1 MKIQPV
7 QRYPEP
13 KYPTLEQA
21 RKNPGLLKQI
31 PARWEKAPGFAALLG
46 VLSLGAARAE
56 AAEEGTPPPPAL
68 DPEAAARECETA
80 PEVQKAGA
88 LVAPIL
94 AEALERDGR
103 GSFGCVAIDPPSF
116 LSEDE
121 ALELIRTEL
130 AAAGLQL
137 RDDAV
142 LEGMT
147 APTEPAERIQIV
159 EQKNGVSE
167 IQYSPSYG
175 EPNELGRRPV
185 RFDWA
190 DPDRAVYIEY
200 LTRRDYREW
209 EGYGTSTA
217 DYYDFS
223 KLAQRVAEA
232 YGKYPAGQRTV
243 FGVFF
248 DPLAHE
254 GVEVIPIANLPPE
267 EKRLADAEY
276 KRAAAAAQD
285 DRGRDKLR
293 RQVRHFVE
301 YLRQEGVLPP
311 PS

>member
-1 MKIQPV
+1 MKRRPI

-13 KYPTLEQA
+13 EYPTREQA
-21 RKNPGLLKQI
+21 RQNPGLLQHL
-31 PARWEKAPGFAALLG
+31 PARWEKVPGFAALLG
-46 VLSLGAARAE
+46 LLSLTATRAE
-56 AAEEGTPPPPAL
+56 AAEEGPPPPAL
-68 DPEAAARECETA
+68 DPEAAARDHETA
-80 PEVQKAGA
+80 PAVQKAGA
-88 LVAPIL
+88 VVAPIL

-103 GSFGCVAIDPPSF
+103 GAFGCVAIDPPSF

-130 AAAGLQL
+130 EAAGLQL
-137 RDDAV
+137 RDDAL
-142 LEGMT
+142 LEDMT
-147 APTEPAERIQIV
+147 APTEPAERVQIV
-159 EQKNGVSE
+159 GEKNGASE
-167 IQYSPSYG
+167 IRYGSSYG

-190 DPDRAVYIEY
+190 DPRRAVYIEY

-232 YGKYPAGQRTV
+232 YGKYPAEQRTV

-254 GVEVIPIANLPPE
+254 GVEVIPVANLPPE
-267 EKRLADAEY
+267 EKRQADAEY
-276 KRAAAAAQD
+276 KWAAAAAKD

-293 RQVRHFVE
+293 RQVRHFIE
-301 YLRQEGVLPP
+301 FLRQEGVLPP
-311 PS
+311 AK

>member
-1 MKIQPV
+1 MKIRPV

-13 KYPTLEQA
+13 EYPTLAQA
-21 RKNPGLLKQI
+21 RQNPGLLKHI
-31 PARWEKAPGFAALLG
+31 PARWERVPGFAALLG
-46 VLSLGAARAE
+46 LLSLTAARAE
-56 AAEEGTPPPPAL
+56 AAEEGPPPAL
-68 DPEAAARECETA
+68 DPEAAAREHETA

-88 LVAPIL
+88 VVAPIL

-103 GSFGCVAIDPPSF
+103 GAFGCMAINSPSF

-130 AAAGLQL
+130 EAAGLQL

-147 APTEPAERIQIV
+147 APTEPAERVQIV
-159 EQKNGVSE
+159 GEKNGVSE
-167 IQYSPSYG
+167 IQYNSSYG

-190 DPDRAVYIEY
+190 DPGRAVYIEY

-209 EGYGTSTA
+209 EGYATSTA

-248 DPLAHE
+248 DPLAHD
-254 GVEVIPIANLPPE
+254 GVEVIPVANLPPE

-276 KRAAAAAQD
+276 RRAAAAAQNA
-285 DRGRDKLR
+285 RGRDKLR

-301 YLRQEGVLPP
+301 FLRQEGVLPP

>member
-1 MKIQPV
+1 M
-7 QRYPEP
+7 
-13 KYPTLEQA
+13 
-21 RKNPGLLKQI
+21 
-31 PARWEKAPGFAALLG
+31 
-46 VLSLGAARAE
+46 
-56 AAEEGTPPPPAL
+56 
-68 DPEAAARECETA
+68 
-80 PEVQKAGA
+80 
-88 LVAPIL
+88 
-94 AEALERDGR
+94 
-103 GSFGCVAIDPPSF
+103 
-116 LSEDE
+116 
-121 ALELIRTEL
+121 
-130 AAAGLQL
+130 
-137 RDDAV
+137 
-142 LEGMT
+142 
-147 APTEPAERIQIV
+147 
-159 EQKNGVSE
+159 
-167 IQYSPSYG
+167 
-175 EPNELGRRPV
+175 

-267 EKRLADAEY
+267 EKRLAEAEY